1 MNKEIFERMLAEYQE
16 LVERVGKLIDFI
28 KDEEKFNELDAL
40 NKDLCIA
47 QVKAMETYLGVLSIR
62 IGYNAPENNEII
74 EEEA

>member
-1 MNKEIFERMLAEYQE
+1 MNKEMFERMLAEYQE
-16 LVERVGKLIDFI
+16 LVERTGKLIDFI
-28 KDEEKFNELDAL
+28 NDDKFNELDAL
-40 NKDLCIA
+40 NKDLCIT